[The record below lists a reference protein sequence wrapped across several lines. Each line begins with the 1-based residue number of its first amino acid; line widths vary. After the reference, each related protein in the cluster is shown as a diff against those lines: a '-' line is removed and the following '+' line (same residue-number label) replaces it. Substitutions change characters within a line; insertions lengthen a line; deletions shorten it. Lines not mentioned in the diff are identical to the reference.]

1 MKRRPFW
8 VYWDSKTARVRI
20 HLTDCG
26 ACQNGN
32 GMHTD
37 DLELG
42 KAYGWSP
49 RIRIPKL
56 RQSPIKS
63 SLNSEKTGQ
72 STAGYV
78 IHRVISFIR

>member
-32 GMHTD
+32 SMHTD
-37 DLELG
+37 DLELE
-42 KAYGWSP
+42 KAYGWEPADSYP
-49 RIRIPKL
+49 EAEAIAHQKQLEFGKDGPINCGLCHP
-56 RQSPIKS
+56 QS
-63 SLNSEKTGQ
+63 
-72 STAGYV
+72 
-78 IHRVISFIR
+78 H